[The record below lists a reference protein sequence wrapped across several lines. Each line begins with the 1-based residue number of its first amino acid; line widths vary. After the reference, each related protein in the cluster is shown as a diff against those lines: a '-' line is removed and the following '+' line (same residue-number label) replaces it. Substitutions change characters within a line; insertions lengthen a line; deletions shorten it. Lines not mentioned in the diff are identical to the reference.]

1 MIITDP
7 HSILT
12 VCVPDTQ
19 AADASATP
27 VWRAHSAR
35 EALAMLRMAR
45 VDLLLTGLRLPDM
58 SPWQLIR
65 RMRGLSCPPRWALV
79 ATADL
84 TAAEEIEA
92 RSLGAIAVIE
102 RMPSGGALDELL
114 ARARRAPATAAFA
127 TATSTTTSTTSTTAT
142 AAAATAAARLATSAG
157 VFTQTRPRVVSERIE
172 PLSTESQPCGSNS

>member
-12 VCVPDTQ
+12 VCVPDAQ
-19 AADASATP
+19 AASDASATP

-65 RMRGLSCPPRWALV
+65 RVRGLSCPPRWALV

-84 TAAEEIEA
+84 TPDEEIEA
-92 RSLGAIAVIE
+92 RSLGAVAVIE
-102 RMPSGGALDELL
+102 RMPSGDALDELF
-114 ARARRAPATAAFA
+114 ARARRAPAIA
-127 TATSTTTSTTSTTAT
+127 TFTSAPSTTTT
-142 AAAATAAARLATSAG
+142 AAAAAARLATTAG
-157 VFTQTRPRVVSERIE
+157 AFTQTRPRIVSERIE

>member
-142 AAAATAAARLATSAG
+142 AAAATAAARGPATALCALFLDQQAH
-157 VFTQTRPRVVSERIE
+157 VVDDRIPRQLR
-172 PLSTESQPCGSNS
+172 Q